1 MKSNNLLTFGISD
14 KNSLNHFGKMSDA
27 SKHRGTIAIK
37 RLDSL
42 STKVQQYKNK
52 LRHSESMTEVPNKES
67 TSNKPRSE
75 SERKSTK
82 EPVFKEIDVVKQY
95 TKQVFDHFDVN

>member
-1 MKSNNLLTFGISD
+1 
-14 KNSLNHFGKMSDA
+14 MSDA
-27 SKHRGTIAIK
+27 SKKRGTIAVK

-67 TSNKPRSE
+67 TSN
-75 SERKSTK
+75 
-82 EPVFKEIDVVKQY
+82 QY
-95 TKQVFDHFDVN
+95 AKHKRENNGHISGYD